1 MFNATTYDPA
11 RQTRQTTAP
20 AVKWLDGEWRGKSDF
35 YKCGM
40 REEFV
45 ERKSLYSDY
54 LILKRSHVIII
65 IM

>member
-1 MFNATTYDPA
+1 MVMFNATTYDPA

-45 ERKSLYSDY
+45 ERKFYSGY
-54 LILKRSHVIII
+54 KILK
-65 IM
+65 